1 VELVLV
7 RHAEPVRVEGGD
19 RPADPHLTPRGRE
32 QAQRLAAWLADE
44 TVDHLVTSPLVR
56 ARETGEAVAAT
67 TGLAP
72 EVVKGVAEWDV
83 GSHDY
88 IPVEELRRRQ
98 DERWF
103 AMIEGRWELGGG
115 VDPVAYRNQVVE
127 AVEGVIDRFPARRVV
142 VVCHGGAIN
151 AYLGHVVGI
160 ERPLWFEPAYAS
172 ISRVAASRTGVRS
185 IVSVNETPHLR
196 SRAAPR

>member
-1 VELVLV
+1 MELVLV

-19 RPADPHLTPRGRE
+19 RPADPHLTRRGHE
-32 QAQRLAAWLADE
+32 QAQRLAVWLADE

-56 ARETGEAVAAT
+56 ARETGARVAEAV
-67 TGLAP
+67 GLAP
-72 EVVKGVAEWDV
+72 EVVEGVAEWDA
-83 GSHDY
+83 GSHEY
-88 IPVEELRRRQ
+88 IPVEELRLLQ

-103 AMIEGRWELGGG
+103 AMIEGRWGNGA
-115 VDPVAYRNQVVE
+115 VDPVAYRNQVVDAIE
-127 AVEGVIDRFPARRVV
+127 ALIARFPARRVV

-185 IVSVNETPHLR
+185 IVSVNETAHLR
-196 SRAAPR
+196 SSAAPR

>member
-19 RPADPHLTPRGRE
+19 RPADPHLTPQGRE
-32 QAQRLAAWLADE
+32 QAARLATWLAGE
-44 TVDHLVTSPLVR
+44 EVEHLVTSPLTR
-56 ARETGEAVAAT
+56 AIETGAPVSAALRLEPEIVA
-67 TGLAP
+67 
-72 EVVKGVAEWDV
+72 GVAEWDA

-88 IPVEELRRRQ
+88 IPTEELRQLQ

-103 AMIEGRWELGGG
+103 AMIEGRWDENGG
-115 VDPVAYRNQVVE
+115 VDPVTYRAQIVDAVE
-127 AVEGVIDRFPARRVV
+127 AIIGRFPGAGRRVV

-151 AYLGHVVGI
+151 AYLGHVIGV

-185 IVSVNETPHLR
+185 IVSINETGHLR
-196 SRAAPR
+196 APKA

>member
-7 RHAEPVRVEGGD
+7 RHAEPVRIEGGD

-32 QAQRLAAWLADE
+32 QAARLATWLAGEDVE
-44 TVDHLVTSPLVR
+44 HLVTSPLVR
-56 ARETGEAVAAT
+56 AIETG
-67 TGLAP
+67 AP
-72 EVVKGVAEWDV
+72 VSTALRLVPEIVPGVAEWDA

-88 IPVEELRRRQ
+88 IPTAELRQRQ

-103 AMIEGRWELGGG
+103 AMIEGRWDEDGG
-115 VDPVAYRNQVVE
+115 VDPVTYRAQIVE
-127 AVEGVIDRFPARRVV
+127 AVEDIVGRFPGAGRRVV

-151 AYLGHVVGI
+151 AYLGHVIGV

-172 ISRVAASRTGVRS
+172 ISRVAASRKGVRS
-185 IVSVNETPHLR
+185 IVSINETGHLR
-196 SRAAPR
+196 APSP